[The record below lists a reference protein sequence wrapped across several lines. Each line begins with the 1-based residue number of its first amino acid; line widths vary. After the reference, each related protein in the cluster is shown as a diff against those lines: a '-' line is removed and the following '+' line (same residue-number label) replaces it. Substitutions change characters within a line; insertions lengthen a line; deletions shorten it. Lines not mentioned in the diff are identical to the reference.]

1 MSLLA
6 NESYANP
13 TTPLWLSATTVLP
26 AGATGATG
34 PTGPQGVPGQSSGVV
49 YYFTNVSSG
58 GGYLTMTDN
67 FNLIAGSSIPV
78 TANGII
84 AEFLSGSVG
93 SSIVTSIPDGTW
105 DFRFYAE
112 TNGTT
117 TAGIAFSLYT
127 WDGSNPPVLV
137 NTGNFIPLIG
147 GAVKDSYSGTLS
159 IPTTALAPGDKLIVS
174 FEAGNMNPGD
184 IVILYLDDDEQ
195 AETVTTFA
203 VQGNTGPTGPTGAAS
218 TVTGPTGPQGVTGPT
233 GAASTVTGPTGAIGP
248 TGLPGSAAN
257 ASQWSTFPAVSNVI
271 MDGPYNFSHDA
282 PGTLGYYDHYIEANF
297 LFNTKTPK
305 PLLFPAFTIY
315 PSTFLCGDVTNPATS
330 FNVTTLNAINLSA
343 GGAASLSAGGAA
355 NVTAVGAANITA
367 GGAVNIT
374 GVGAVNITGVGTVN
388 TFGALINTGGGL
400 LNTLGGNILLAGG
413 NLVIGS
419 GAIQI
424 GTGAIIIGSAGT
436 AGGGIQCYGGHLQAF
451 SSGAT
456 IGGVDVNGTAILAT
470 NSITDGDLNTLQ
482 ITSKN
487 VAANRVNIT
496 NINQLGSVGGGML
509 ISNVGTFIGNNCAM
523 SGIGSIS
530 SVATFTGN
538 NCVMNSISQINNA
551 TNTLDISGCRRLTNT
566 AGTMDISGVNSITN
580 SANTMSII
588 GVDDI
593 SNPADAMNL
602 VGVKSVLN
610 FSGNMDVSGVET
622 INTRKVYQ
630 NGCFITSTTQTQTGG
645 VANTPTAITFTGSP
659 VANGIRLVT
668 IPGTEIVVDD
678 TALYEIMFS
687 IQFDKTGGGVDVA
700 DAWLRVNGNDV
711 PNSATQVVVN
721 GTNGETVMTVPIIL
735 SLNQGD
741 TIEVVFAS
749 GDATMIVASFPAWTT
764 AGGDPYD
771 RPAVPGI
778 IVNIKELVV

>member
-13 TTPLWLSATTVLP
+13 NTALWLSANTVLP
-26 AGATGATG
+26 PGATGATG
-34 PTGPQGVPGQSSGVV
+34 PTGAKGEAGQSTGLV
-49 YYFTNVSSG
+49 YYFTNVSVG
-58 GGYLTMTDN
+58 GGYLEMTST
-67 FNLIAGSSIPV
+67 FNLISGSSIPV

-84 AEFLSGSVG
+84 AEFLSSSVG
-93 SSIVTSIPDGTW
+93 STTVTSIPSGTW

-112 TNGTT
+112 TNGTIS
-117 TAGIAFSLYT
+117 AGIAFSLYT
-127 WDGSNPPVLV
+127 WDGVNPPVLV

-147 GAVKDSYSGTLS
+147 GAVKDSYTGTLS
-159 IPTTALAPGDKLIVS
+159 VSTTALAVGDKLIVS
-174 FEAGNMNPGD
+174 FEAGNMAPGD

-195 AETVTTFA
+195 AEAVSTFA
-203 VQGNTGPTGPTGAAS
+203 VAGNTGPTGPTGAPS
-218 TVTGPTGPQGVTGPT
+218 TVAGPTGPQGVTGPT
-233 GAASTVTGPTGAIGP
+233 GAPSTVTGPTGAVGP
-248 TGLPGSAAN
+248 TGLPGAAAN

-282 PGTLGYYDHYIEANF
+282 PGTVGYYDHYIEANF

-400 LNTLGGNILLAGG
+400 LNTLGGNILMAGG

-436 AGGGIQCYGGHLQAF
+436 GGGGIQAYGGHLQAF

-456 IGGVDVNGTAILAT
+456 IGGIDVNGTAILKT
-470 NSITDGDLNTLQ
+470 NAIQDGDLNTLQ
-482 ITSKN
+482 ITSKDP
-487 VAANRVNIT
+487 AANRVTIT
-496 NINQLGSVGGGML
+496 NINQLGSVAGGML
-509 ISNVGTFIGNNCAM
+509 ISNVSTFIGNNCAM
-523 SGIGSIS
+523 SGIGSIG

-551 TNTLDISGCRRLTNT
+551 TNTLDISGCRTLTNT
-566 AGTMDISGVNSITN
+566 ANTMDISGVNSITN
-580 SANTMSII
+580 SANLLSIV

-593 SNPADAMNL
+593 TSPTNAMNL
-602 VGVKSVLN
+602 IGAKTVLN
-610 FSGNMDVSGVET
+610 TAGTMDISGVST
-622 INTRKVYQ
+622 INVRKVFQ
-630 NGCFITSTTQTQTGG
+630 NGCFIASTTQTQTGG
-645 VANTPTAITFTGSP
+645 VANTPTPITFTGALVS
-659 VANGIRLVT
+659 NGISLVT
-668 IPGTEIVVDD
+668 TPGTDIRVSNPG
-678 TALYEIMFS
+678 LYELIFS
-687 IQFDKTGGGVDVA
+687 IQFDKTGGGTAAA
-700 DAWLRVNGNDV
+700 DAWVRVNGADV
-711 PNSATQVVVN
+711 PSSATQIVVA
-721 GTNGETVMTVPIIL
+721 GTNGETVMTVNTFL
-735 SLNQGD
+735 TLNGGD
-741 TIEVVFAS
+741 DIEIVFAS
-749 GDATMIVASFPAWTT
+749 GDATMVVAAFPAQ
-764 AGGDPYD
+764 ASPYV
-771 RPAVPGI
+771 RPAVPSI
-778 IVNIKELVV
+778 IVTIKELVV

>member
-13 TTPLWLSATTVLP
+13 ATPLWLSANTVLP

-34 PTGPQGVPGQSSGVV
+34 PTGAQGPAGQSSGVV
-49 YYFTNVSSG
+49 YYFTNVPSG
-58 GGYLTMTDN
+58 TSPYLTMTDN
-67 FNLIAGSSIPV
+67 FNLIAGSSIAV
-78 TANGII
+78 SANQTI

-112 TNGTT
+112 TNGTV

-127 WDGSNPPVLV
+127 WDGVNPPVLV

-159 IPTTALAPGDKLIVS
+159 IPTTALAPGDKLIVT
-174 FEAGNMNPGD
+174 FESGNMNPGD
-184 IVILYLDDDEQ
+184 IVTLYLDDDEQ

-203 VQGNTGPTGPTGAAS
+203 VAGNTGPTGPTGPAS

-233 GAASTVTGPTGAIGP
+233 GAPSTVTGPTGAQGP
-248 TGLPGSAAN
+248 AGATGSSAD
-257 ASQWSTFPAVSNVI
+257 ASKWSLFPAVCNVI

-282 PGTLGYYDHYIEANF
+282 PGMVGYYDHYIEANF
-297 LFNTKTPK
+297 LFNTKTHK

-343 GGAASLSAGGAA
+343 GGAASMSAGGAA
-355 NVTAVGAANITA
+355 NVTAVGAVNITA
-367 GGAVNIT
+367 GGAVNVT

-400 LNTLGGNILLAGG
+400 LNTLGGNILMAGG

-456 IGGVDVNGTAILAT
+456 IGGIDVGGTAILKT
-470 NSITDGDLNTLQ
+470 NAIQDGDLNTLQ
-482 ITSKN
+482 ITSKDP
-487 VAANRVNIT
+487 AANRVTIT

-509 ISNVGTFIGNNCAM
+509 ISNVSTFIGNNCAM
-523 SGIGSIS
+523 SGIGSIG

-538 NCVMNSISQINNA
+538 NCVMNSISAINNA
-551 TNTLDISGCRRLTNT
+551 TNTLDISGCRSLTNS
-566 AGTMDISGVNSITN
+566 ANTMDISGVNSITN
-580 SANTMSII
+580 SANLLSIV

-593 SNPADAMNL
+593 TSPTNAMNL
-602 VGVKSVLN
+602 IGAKTVLN
-610 FSGNMDVSGVET
+610 TASTMDISGISTLNM
-622 INTRKVYQ
+622 RKVFQ
-630 NGCFITSTTQTQTGG
+630 NGCFITSTTQVQTGG
-645 VANTPTAITFTGSP
+645 VANTPTPITFTGALVS
-659 VANGIRLVT
+659 NGISLVT
-668 IPGTEIVVDD
+668 TPGTEIRVSN
-678 TALYEIMFS
+678 AGLYELIFS

-700 DAWLRVNGNDV
+700 DAWIRVNGNDV
-711 PNSATQVVVN
+711 PSSATQIVVN
-721 GTNGETVMTVPIIL
+721 GTNGETVMTVNTFL
-735 SLNQGD
+735 TLNAGD
-741 TIEVVFAS
+741 DIEIVFAS
-749 GDATMIVASFPAWTT
+749 GDATMIVASFPAQ
-764 AGGDPYD
+764 ASPYV

-778 IVNIKELVV
+778 IVTIKELVV